1 MGFLFKSKK
10 NKTSTTVN
18 NLSTGKV
25 ISFLNQ
31 KGGVGKTTMC
41 FNSAHALAR
50 QGARVL
56 CIDMD
61 PQANLSLLFNCEL
74 GDEEYSIFHLLV

>member
-10 NKTSTTVN
+10 NKVSTTTN
-18 NLSTGKV
+18 NLSAGKV

-41 FNSAHALAR
+41 FNSPMH
-50 QGARVL
+50 
-56 CIDMD
+56 
-61 PQANLSLLFNCEL
+61 
-74 GDEEYSIFHLLV
+74 